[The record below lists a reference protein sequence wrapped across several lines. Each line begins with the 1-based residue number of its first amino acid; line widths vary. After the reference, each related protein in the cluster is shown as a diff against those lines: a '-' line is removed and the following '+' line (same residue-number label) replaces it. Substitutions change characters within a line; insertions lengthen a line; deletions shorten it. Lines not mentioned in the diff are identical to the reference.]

1 LSQLVGGYFALR
13 FFCFGEGIQ
22 ISLSQ

>member
-1 LSQLVGGYFALR
+1 LSQLVDGYFALR